1 MSRINVSS
9 KLEVIEK
16 KLDKL
21 KFLSLSLTG
30 KVRLINSVI
39 HSQLY
44 NLNGVYLPPKKDL
57 DEIKRLSFQFLWDG
71 KREVIKRQPMETS
84 KEHGGLGLNNLT

>member
-21 KFLSLSLTG
+21 KFLSLSL
-30 KVRLINSVI
+30 NSVI

-44 NLNGVYLPPKKDL
+44 YLNGVYLPPKKEL
-57 DEIKRLSFQFLWDG
+57 DEIRRLSFQFIWDG
-71 KREVIKRQPMETS
+71 KQEVIKRQTMETS

>member
-16 KLDKL
+16 KLDEL

-39 HSQLY
+39 HSQLFY
-44 NLNGVYLPPKKDL
+44 LNGVYLPPKKEL
-57 DEIKRLSFQFLWDG
+57 DEIRALRFQFIWDG
-71 KREVIKRQPMETS
+71 KREVIERKTMETS